1 MGTQQNCRPKSK
13 LDCIR
18 AMTARDRLNL
28 IAVKVERAREH
39 LASLSAEV
47 REYLDS
53 KPYAVGVKRDPD
65 SRRLIYFVA
74 GVRPASL
81 RLSAIL
87 GDTIHNLRSALDH
100 LAYQLVWVGTG
111 KLPSSH
117 VYFPIAD
124 DQPKYLEQR
133 RRQLEGAAPAAIATL
148 DGLKPYKG
156 GNDEL
161 WRLHKLNNVDKHRV
175 LITAGSA
182 FQSVNIGAHM
192 SREMHKHLASS
203 PVGAKFAEMPAL
215 DLFLRPADRMFPL
228 KQDDELFID
237 GPDAELNDKLEFRF
251 EVAFGEQGIAFGEP
265 IVETLT
271 SFVALVESIP
281 PKFEQHLN

>member
-1 MGTQQNCRPKSK
+1 
-13 LDCIR
+13 
-18 AMTARDRLNL
+18 MTARDRLNL

-39 LASLSAEV
+39 LVSLSTEV

-53 KPYAVGVKRDPD
+53 KPYAVGAKRDPD

-74 GVRPASL
+74 GVRPAPL
-81 RLSAIL
+81 KLSAL
-87 GDTIHNLRSALDH
+87 MGDTIHNLRSTLDH

-111 KLPSSH
+111 KSPSSQ
-117 VYFPIAD
+117 VSFPIGD
-124 DQPKYLEQR
+124 DRPKYLEKC
-133 RRQLEGAAPAAIATL
+133 RRQLKGATPAAIATL
-148 DGLKPYKG
+148 DGLNPYKG

-182 FQSVNIGAHM
+182 FQSVNIGAHL

-203 PVGAKFAEMPAL
+203 PMGERFAKMPPL
-215 DLFLRPADRMFPL
+215 ELFLRPADRMFPL
-228 KQDDELFID
+228 KQGDELFID
-237 GPDAELNDKLEFRF
+237 GPDTELNDKLQFRF
-251 EVAFGEQGIAFGEP
+251 EVAFGEQGIAFGDP

-271 SFVALVESIP
+271 SLVALVESIP
-281 PKFEQHLN
+281 PKFEPHLK